1 MHKPTFPLVSIR
13 FNSPLVEDTK
23 KPTVPSILNA
33 NYRLN
38 GTTELSWMGDGMETG
53 TTWMIYRNLYA
64 DMDEPAF
71 WILVAQVENTVASQ
85 YTISVDTV
93 AQSGEDVSAI
103 YAIGGIDVFGNEVD
117 FIDWR
122 LSDSVDEDRTAPK
135 VQLKL
140 YNSHNQHLR
149 PVAGLLAEKMRL
161 SRIFKQAIIRFKSC

>member
-1 MHKPTFPLVSIR
+1 
-13 FNSPLVEDTK
+13 
-23 KPTVPSILNA
+23 
-33 NYRLN
+33 
-38 GTTELSWMGDGMETG
+38 
-53 TTWMIYRNLYA
+53 MIYRNLYA

-140 YNSHNQHLR
+140 YNSQSTLETSR
-149 PVAGLLAEKMRL
+149 WFAGGENATFSNLQTGDYTIQIML
-161 SRIFKQAIIRFKSC
+161 SDDAVSIDYR